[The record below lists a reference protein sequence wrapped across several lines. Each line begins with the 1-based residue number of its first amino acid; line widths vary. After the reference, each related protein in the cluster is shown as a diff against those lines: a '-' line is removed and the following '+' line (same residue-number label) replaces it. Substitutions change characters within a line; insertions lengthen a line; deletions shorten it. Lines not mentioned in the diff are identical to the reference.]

1 MSRRDYKAEYRKR
14 IALGLKRGLTRA
26 QARGH
31 AKAAVASDE
40 RVPPRTDRR
49 LNAAILEMNRGRSL
63 TAAARSS
70 HVSPERLRG
79 FLAFYSLGE
88 REARR
93 WVLHDERPR
102 RVLVL
107 TNGGF
112 RVVTVAGYLPARVVG
127 EHHHAAGE
135 FVRTNDVQVL
145 KPFEG
150 KSVRS
155 VDGKKYPLETDPN
168 ALHRIAAMD
177 TPPFHEI
184 YEITSPT

>member
-1 MSRRDYKAEYRKR
+1 MQRDYKAEYRRR
-14 IALGLKRGLTRA
+14 IARGLTRGLTRA

-31 AKAAVASDE
+31 AKPAKRLAE
-40 RVPPRTDRR
+40 KVPPRADRK

-63 TAAARSS
+63 SAAARSS

-79 FLAFYSLGE
+79 FLSFYELGE

-93 WVLHDERPR
+93 WVLHDKRPR

-107 TNGGF
+107 SNGGF
-112 RVVTVAGYLPARVVG
+112 RVVTVAGYLPARLVG

-135 FVRTNDVQVL
+135 FVRTNDVEVL

-155 VDGKKYPLETDPN
+155 IDGKKYPLETNPN

-184 YEITSPT
+184 YEITSTT